1 MPFLIFPQA
10 PESNSSLLCMLFPR
24 VHFDRRPVQTY
35 TGMIVYAVFHVIR
48 EALQMEVCDTHLSNQ
63 YFARLQMSFYGVVY

>member
-1 MPFLIFPQA
+1 MPFLILPQA
-10 PESNSSLLCMLFPR
+10 PKSNSSLLCMLFPR

-48 EALQMEVCDTHLSNQ
+48 EA
-63 YFARLQMSFYGVVY
+63 